1 MKGIQKRLGS
11 LLMAAVMLLSLAV
24 TPAMA
29 AEEKEPPTQAPTL
42 EDGSFFYKYTLK
54 FGYRQSA
61 WAENIT
67 GIQVNQETW
76 TKADTVYSVGN
87 KNYYI
92 QSSDAKIC
100 FGEGLSSGENTCVI
114 SANGY
119 KPLTLCVNTANHT
132 VTVVANSG
140 GTETSAYNVTVASTL
155 KNGQLEVSPTTAKQ
169 DDTVTVTANPETG
182 YVLDTLTATGVSGAV
197 STTQDSNDANKYTFI
212 MPGEDVT
219 VSATFKAIV
228 HKTVAVSEVVFD
240 KDFFGN
246 DWYVTFGD
254 ATHDYVSAITKIT
267 VNGAAWEGK
276 TTDPSSGG
284 AYRAD
289 TSKDRLVFAKTDFSP
304 TPVIGVLKSGDVIT
318 ITATGYN
325 DLTFKFVLDDN
336 GNASAEAVGG
346 SGSTEK
352 PTPPEKKT
360 INVSDVN
367 FESSSSRLDWY
378 VTFGTESDNYINAI
392 KGVSV
397 NGHPWESRNTTPST
411 GGKYCK
417 YNKSNYMTGT
427 KTLVLA
433 FAQKNYSSDS
443 GTDVLKSGDIIT
455 ITAEGY
461 NDLMFKLVIDKKG
474 NAKVSSDTTLGDI
487 YQLHVKIEGSFEAA
501 IVGQKN
507 YDGVSSASVGGASG
521 NKNSAVTVYGAL
533 VEKGTDPTDKDWE
546 KLNNESEIRLVGSK
560 CSVSIVPD
568 TSVAG
573 MTADKD
579 SGMKGVYMT
588 LSSDLTLN
596 GTPKDA
602 GSYLISIHV
611 EDNQGRTADSNELP
625 FRIYTGEET
634 LADQIKNLKQYSNGL
649 YAWDIMEPWAIK
661 NFGSN
666 VEGQNESVR
675 VPKDLEVWYGSHQS
689 GTYGYLGYDQ
699 EWEKVEAGEIPQTLY
714 IPNGC
719 NLTLVNMEILSS
731 VRIVVENGGKLT
743 LQDSV
748 VQGIIDVKN
757 GGTFSMNYDAFNK
770 KFTTGASICGQLRME
785 SGSTLEN
792 AAIYSH
798 TNYLA
803 NGNLKDRSNDKAV
816 VAAKGNVTVK
826 GQVFIQGDEAGS
838 TGKGQTALEV
848 KNGTLT
854 LADNAVLVTYG
865 GGGNVTLYSNGGSAV
880 ELDNGSIAGKGK
892 LVAIGGPVLFGS
904 GDEAVAGTGSIDVSE
919 VFLQGAT
926 AYEHKEGAQPGK
938 AYANSVT
945 VKAGKQHIANG
956 TLVDGAANDPLA
968 DLYWKTGT
976 QATPDLSKYTIAPRS
991 GYVLMNIPY
1000 AEFYAAEK
1008 DDSGTAAKVDAVSS
1022 ATLQKTRSTLAAGSY
1037 HKNPNGSDISGVIY
1051 PVYVPDLSILKSFK
1065 QVTDKDSLTITV
1077 TLKGKEI
1084 KTPYTGKDAL
1094 FENPDYAYYLL
1105 SETPKSY
1112 KELTVVGDKL
1122 HFGKATAAI
1131 TEFGGTSV
1139 ILKTGSHRAYYKLK
1153 VTKGLPKDIA
1163 SMVSA
1168 VTLHTKEDNKTY
1180 GLRHVAEIWCGTE
1193 LGFEDTGVYAGL
1205 QGKTIDKITYY
1216 LNDGTVRTISTNITV
1231 PYSSRGA
1238 SVSVADAGNTAMET
1252 TVTTAGLPEGFVPS
1266 YAVTK
1271 GDEGLS
1277 EFKFTVADG
1286 KLTWEGTPAFGVYT
1300 LTVSDGAGKY
1310 APVSTT
1316 FELKTADIIAKY
1328 DASKKALVKAS
1339 DAITEEQFAAYLKAI
1354 SAVSVDGTSYAASG
1368 KGSVTI
1374 VKTDGVIDLTAQP
1387 FSKGEG
1393 ASYSLVVKATGYQ
1406 DLTFTVTTAKKSNS
1420 GSGSS
1425 SSGSSGSSYAVSAPG
1440 TKNGDVT
1447 VSPKNASK
1455 GDRVTITVTPDK
1467 GYELDK
1473 LTVKDASGNKL
1484 KLTDKG
1490 NGKYTFTMP
1499 GSKVTVS
1506 AEFVEEQAASIFADV
1521 PADAYYAKAVEWAVK
1536 KGITN
1541 GKANGLF
1548 GSNDPCTRGQI
1559 VTFLW
1564 RAAGSPA
1571 PKGTAKVPADVLPG
1585 SYCYDAVAWALE
1597 NGITN
1602 GLADGTFGVNNT
1614 CTRGQSV
1621 TFLYRAMGTAPTTV
1635 NGFTDVESNAFCAE
1649 AVAWAVENGVT
1660 NGTSATTFSPSNG
1673 CTRAQIVTFLY
1684 RAYQSK

>member
-1 MKGIQKRLGS
+1 
-11 LLMAAVMLLSLAV
+11 MAVVMLLSMAV

-29 AEEKEPPTQAPTL
+29 ADTQDPPKEVTNCEVGGIWTKVLALGFSDTDWLNAINAVKVNDVTYNKETIDSFSSTTGIWEAGKYSFNGGAQGDLPALKFALNSGTTFPVTIVLSAKGYKDLTVKVTQADKWGDTYTAEAVVNSDSGNGGSGGETPDTTKKNPPAVLTYCEQGGYPSYFNIGFGTL
-42 EDGSFFYKYTLK
+42 NSGWDQEWVDKVTTVKNGDTAVSFSCGNYIG
-54 FGYRQSA
+54 GYGTYYALQ
-61 WAENIT
+61 I
-67 GIQVNQETW
+67 
-76 TKADTVYSVGN
+76 KASEIKEFPATM
-87 KNYYI
+87 
-92 QSSDAKIC
+92 
-100 FGEGLSSGENTCVI
+100 VI
-114 SANGY
+114 SADGY
-119 KPLTLCVNTANHT
+119 KDLTVEITKEKSGYNEYYVAKIKDNTTIDPSKDTYDVNVETATNGT
-132 VTVVANSG
+132 VTVSS
-140 GTETSAYNVTVASTL
+140 TSAKA
-155 KNGQLEVSPTTAKQ
+155 G
-169 DDTVTVTANPETG
+169 DTVTVTATPADG
-182 YVLDTLTATGVSGAV
+182 YELDTITVTGASGTAVAV
-197 STTQDSNDANKYTFI
+197 NDSKFT
-212 MPGEDVT
+212 MPAENVT
-219 VSATFKAIV
+219 VSAAFKVTPPA
-228 HKTVAVSEVVFD
+228 TGD
-240 KDFFGN
+240 KEISLSQVKLSQDMFGS
-246 DWYVTFGD
+246 DWYVTFGE
-254 ATHDYVSAITKIT
+254 TGYVSKVSKVT
-267 VNGAAWEGK
+267 VNGTEWEAKDSGV
-276 TTDPSSGG
+276 SSGG
-284 AYRAD
+284 AYKKD
-289 TSKDRLVFAKTDFSP
+289 TENNLLEFAAKDFSP
-304 TPVIGVLKSGDVIT
+304 NPTIPVLKSGDVIA
-318 ITATGYN
+318 ITAAGYK
-325 DLTFKFVLDDN
+325 DLTMKFVVDAE
-336 GNASAEAVGG
+336 GNAS
-346 SGSTEK
+346 
-352 PTPPEKKT
+352 
-360 INVSDVN
+360 
-367 FESSSSRLDWY
+367 
-378 VTFGTESDNYINAI
+378 
-392 KGVSV
+392 
-397 NGHPWESRNTTPST
+397 
-411 GGKYCK
+411 
-417 YNKSNYMTGT
+417 
-427 KTLVLA
+427 LVA
-433 FAQKNYSSDS
+433 DDGQ
-443 GTDVLKSGDIIT
+443 GDPL
-455 ITAEGY
+455 E
-461 NDLMFKLVIDKKG
+461 
-474 NAKVSSDTTLGDI
+474 
-487 YQLHVKIEGSFEAA
+487 LHVKLVGSFEAA
-501 IVGQKN
+501 IVGQKD
-507 YDGVSSASVGGASG
+507 YDGVSSASVGGASS

-533 VEKGTDPTDKDWE
+533 VQKDAEPSDSDWE
-546 KLNNESEIRLVGSK
+546 ELDHQSQISLNGSK

-568 TSVAG
+568 TANG
-573 MTADKD
+573 TKADAD

-588 LSSDLTLN
+588 ISSDLTLN

-602 GSYLISIHV
+602 GSYLVSVHI
-611 EDNQGRTADSNELP
+611 EDNQGRTATSNALP

-634 LADQIKNLKQYSNGL
+634 LAEQIKTEHLKKYANGL

-666 VEGQNESVR
+666 VEGKENSVR

-699 EWEKVEAGEIPQTLY
+699 EWKKVEAGDIPQTLY

-731 VRIVVENGGKLT
+731 VRIVVEKGGKLT
-743 LQDSV
+743 LRDST
-748 VQGIIDVKN
+748 VQGIIDVQS
-757 GGTFSMNYDAFNK
+757 GGTFSMNYDSYK
-770 KFTTGASICGQLRME
+770 KVFETGASICGQIRLAD
-785 SGSTLEN
+785 GAILEN

-1008 DDSGTAAKVDAVSS
+1008 DANGTAAQVDAVSS
-1022 ATLQKTRSTLAAGSY
+1022 ATKQKTRSTLAAGSY
-1037 HKNPNGSDISGVIY
+1037 HKNADGTDISGVIY
-1051 PVYVPDLSILKSFK
+1051 PVYVADLSILKSFK

-1077 TLKGKEI
+1077 TPKDKEI
-1084 KTPYTGKDAL
+1084 TTTYTGKDTL
-1094 FENPDYAYYLL
+1094 FENPDYAYYVL
-1105 SETPKSY
+1105 SEVPKSY
-1112 KELTVVGDKL
+1112 KTLTVKSDGSFS
-1122 HFGKATAAI
+1122 FGKATAKM
-1131 TEFGGTSV
+1131 TELGNTSV
-1139 ILKTGSHRAYYKLK
+1139 SLKTGSHRAYYKLE
-1153 VTKGLPKDIA
+1153 VSGNLPKNIK

-1168 VTLHTKEDNKTY
+1168 VTLHTTDGQTY
-1180 GLRHVAEIWCGTE
+1180 GLRHVAEIWHGTK
-1193 LGFEDTGVYAGL
+1193 LGFGVDSGL
-1205 QGKTIDKITYY
+1205 QDKTIDKITYY
-1216 LNDGTVRTISTNITV
+1216 LNDGTIQTIAANIKVPKSTQNVTATV
-1231 PYSSRGA
+1231 ENA
-1238 SVSVADAGNTAMET
+1238 LNTARKAVV
-1252 TVTTAGLPEGFVPS
+1252 TVENLPEDFDARYEVASGSTDLSAYNFKV
-1266 YAVTK
+1266 
-1271 GDEGLS
+1271 EG
-1277 EFKFTVADG
+1277 E
-1286 KLTWEGTPAFGVYT
+1286 KLTWTGTPAFGAYT
-1300 LTVSDGAGKY
+1300 LTIMDKSGAY
-1310 APVSTT
+1310 APVSTS
-1316 FELKTADIIAKY
+1316 FELKTADVIAKY
-1328 DASKKALVKAS
+1328 DASNKALVKAS

-1354 SAVSVDGTSYAASG
+1354 SAVSVDGTSYAASD
-1368 KGSVTI
+1368 KGAVTI
-1374 VKTDGVIDLTAQP
+1374 IKNGGVIDLTAQP

-1425 SSGSSGSSYAVSAPG
+1425 SSGSSGSSYAVSAPS

-1455 GDRVTITVTPDK
+1455 GDRVTVTVTPDK

-1521 PADAYYAKAVEWAVK
+1521 PTDAYYAKAVEWAVK
-1536 KGITN
+1536 KDITN
-1541 GKANGLF
+1541 GKGNGLF

-1571 PKGTAKVPADVLPG
+1571 PKDTATVPADVLPG

-1602 GLADGTFGVNNT
+1602 GMADGTFGVNNT

-1621 TFLYRAMGTAPTTV
+1621 TLLYRALGKAPTTV
-1635 NGFTDVESNAFCAE
+1635 NGFTDVAADAFCAD
-1649 AVAWAVENGVT
+1649 AVAWAVESGVT
-1660 NGTSATTFSPSNG
+1660 NGTSATTFSPADG

>member
-11 LLMAAVMLLSLAV
+11 LLMAAVMLLSMAV

-29 AEEKEPPTQAPTL
+29 ADTQNPPTEVTNCEAGGIWTTVLALGFSDTAWMNAINAVKVNDVPYNKEKIDSVSSTTGIW
-42 EDGSFFYKYTLK
+42 EAGKYPFNGGAQGDLPALK
-54 FGYRQSA
+54 FALNSGTTFPVTIVLSAEGYKDLTVKVTQA
-61 WAENIT
+61 DKWGNTYTAEAVVNSDSGNGGSGSTENPDTSENGTIAISDVTIAKDNWNSNWVVSFSNADGYVSQIQTVKVNGTEWMSTSYGPYSGGSYKKNI
-67 GIQVNQETW
+67 
-76 TKADTVYSVGN
+76 D
-87 KNYYI
+87 
-92 QSSDAKIC
+92 
-100 FGEGLSSGENTCVI
+100 ENTLAFAQNDNLVNPAI
-114 SANGY
+114 SA
-119 KPLTLCVNTANHT
+119 
-132 VTVVANSG
+132 
-140 GTETSAYNVTVASTL
+140 
-155 KNGQLEVSPTTAKQ
+155 
-169 DDTVTVTANPETG
+169 
-182 YVLDTLTATGVSGAV
+182 
-197 STTQDSNDANKYTFI
+197 
-212 MPGEDVT
+212 
-219 VSATFKAIV
+219 
-228 HKTVAVSEVVFD
+228 
-240 KDFFGN
+240 
-246 DWYVTFGD
+246 
-254 ATHDYVSAITKIT
+254 
-267 VNGAAWEGK
+267 
-276 TTDPSSGG
+276 
-284 AYRAD
+284 
-289 TSKDRLVFAKTDFSP
+289 
-304 TPVIGVLKSGDVIT
+304 LKSGDVIT
-318 ITATGYN
+318 IMATGYK

-346 SGSTEK
+346 SGSEPEP
-352 PTPPEKKT
+352 PTPPEKST
-360 INVSDVN
+360 INVSEVK
-367 FESSSSRLDWY
+367 FESNSAGDDWY

-392 KGVSV
+392 NGVSV
-397 NGHPWESRNTTPST
+397 NGNAWTSRSTPPYT
-411 GGKYCK
+411 GGSYCK
-417 YNKSNYMTGT
+417 YNHSNYTNHT
-427 KTLVLA
+427 ETLVLA
-433 FAQKNYSSDS
+433 FAKKSYISS
-443 GTDVLKSGDIIT
+443 GTDVLKSGDVIT
-455 ITAEGY
+455 ITADGY
-461 NDLMFKLVIDKKG
+461 EALTFKLVINTDGSASVEENDGKG
-474 NAKVSSDTTLGDI
+474 DPYK
-487 YQLHVKIEGSFEAA
+487 LHVKLVGSFEAA

-507 YDGVSSASVGGASG
+507 YDGVSSASTGGASS

-533 VEKGTDPTDKDWE
+533 VKADTEPADSDWQ
-546 KLNNESEIRLVGSK
+546 KLESYSSKIKLVGSK
-560 CSVSIVPD
+560 CKVNIMPD
-568 TSVAG
+568 TSKGTPAN
-573 MTADKD
+573 AD
-579 SGMKGVYMT
+579 SGMEGVYMT
-588 LSSDLTLN
+588 ISSDLTLR
-596 GTPKDA
+596 GTPKDP

-611 EDNQGRTADSNELP
+611 EDDQGRTADSKTLP
-625 FRIYTGEET
+625 FRIYTGDET
-634 LADQIKNLKQYSNGL
+634 LADQLKIKNLKKYESSDL

-666 VEGQNESVR
+666 VTGEENSVR
-675 VPKDLEVWYGSHQS
+675 VPKDLEVWFGSRTS
-689 GTYGYLGYDQ
+689 GTYGFLGHDIPWKQ
-699 EWEKVEAGEIPQTLY
+699 VEAGNIPQTLY
-714 IPNGC
+714 IPDGC
-719 NLTLVNMEILSS
+719 NLTLMNMKVLSS
-731 VRIVVENGGKLT
+731 VRIVVEKGGKLT
-743 LQDSV
+743 LRDSS
-748 VQGIIDVKN
+748 VQGIIDVQS
-757 GGTFSMNYDAFNK
+757 GGIFSMNYDSFHQ
-770 KFTTGASICGQLRME
+770 KFETGASICGQIRLAD
-785 SGSTLEN
+785 GAILEN

-1051 PVYVPDLSILKSFK
+1051 PVYVPDLSALRDYK
-1065 QVTDKDSLTITV
+1065 QVKDGDTLTITV

-1084 KTPYTGKDAL
+1084 TTPYTGKDTL
-1094 FENPDYAYYLL
+1094 FGAPDYAYYVL
-1105 SETPKSY
+1105 SAEETPASFKV
-1112 KELTVVGDKL
+1112 LTVESDGSFS
-1122 HFGKATAAI
+1122 FGKATAKAVAADGV
-1131 TEFGGTSV
+1131 TVS
-1139 ILKTGSHRAYYKLK
+1139 LKTGSRHTYYKLK
-1153 VTKGLPKDIA
+1153 VSANLPENIA
-1163 SMVSA
+1163 SKVSA

-1180 GLRHVAEIWCGTE
+1180 GLRHVAEIWRGTE

-1216 LNDGTVRTISTNITV
+1216 LNDGTIQTIAANIKVLKSTRYVTATV
-1231 PYSSRGA
+1231 ENA
-1238 SVSVADAGNTAMET
+1238 LNTAREAVV
-1252 TVTTAGLPEGFVPS
+1252 TVKNLPEDFDARYEVASGSTV
-1266 YAVTK
+1266 
-1271 GDEGLS
+1271 LS
-1277 EFKFTVADG
+1277 AYNFTVANR
-1286 KLTWEGTPAFGVYT
+1286 KLTWTGTPAFGAYT
-1300 LTVSDGAGKY
+1300 LTITDKSGAY
-1310 APVSTT
+1310 APVSTS
-1316 FELKTADIIAKY
+1316 FELKTADVIAKY

-1339 DAITEEQFAAYLKAI
+1339 DAITKEQFAAYLEAI

-1368 KGSVTI
+1368 KNV
-1374 VKTDGVIDLTAQP
+1374 VKIIQDNGAVDMTATP
-1387 FSKGEG
+1387 FTKGDG

>member
-24 TPAMA
+24 TPTMA
-29 AEEKEPPTQAPTL
+29 ADMQTPPTTAPTVSQGSGYFDYHKYAIDFTYSNSNWV
-42 EDGSFFYKYTLK
+42 EKISKIEIDGKEWTRVTNAFK
-54 FGYRQSA
+54 
-61 WAENIT
+61 IT
-67 GIQVNQETW
+67 NET
-76 TKADTVYSVGN
+76 YL
-87 KNYYI
+87 I
-92 QSSDAKIC
+92 RESDGQIC
-100 FGEGLSSGENTCVI
+100 FGDGFAADEVQCKIT
-114 SANGY
+114 ADGY
-119 KPLTLCVNTANHT
+119 EPLCLKINTAN
-132 VTVVANSG
+132 
-140 GTETSAYNVTVASTL
+140 
-155 KNGQLEVSPTTAKQ
+155 KTAEI
-169 DDTVTVTANPETG
+169 V
-182 YVLDTLTATGVSGAV
+182 
-197 STTQDSNDANKYTFI
+197 QDS
-212 MPGEDVT
+212 
-219 VSATFKAIV
+219 
-228 HKTVAVSEVVFD
+228 
-240 KDFFGN
+240 
-246 DWYVTFGD
+246 
-254 ATHDYVSAITKIT
+254 
-267 VNGAAWEGK
+267 
-276 TTDPSSGG
+276 SS
-284 AYRAD
+284 
-289 TSKDRLVFAKTDFSP
+289 
-304 TPVIGVLKSGDVIT
+304 
-318 ITATGYN
+318 
-325 DLTFKFVLDDN
+325 
-336 GNASAEAVGG
+336 G
-346 SGSTEK
+346 SGSET
-352 PTPPEKKT
+352 PEKKT

-367 FESSSSRLDWY
+367 FESSSSELDWY

-392 KGVSV
+392 NGVSV
-397 NGHPWESRNTTPST
+397 NGNTWKSKTGMPYT
-411 GGKYCK
+411 GGYYCK
-417 YNKSNYMTGT
+417 YNRNSMNNT
-427 KTLVLA
+427 KTLVLG
-433 FAQKNYSSDS
+433 FAQKKYLSS

-455 ITAEGY
+455 ITADGY
-461 NDLMFKLVIDKKG
+461 NDLTFKLVIDKDG
-474 NAKVSSDTTLGDI
+474 DATVSEDTTLGDI

-507 YDGVSSASVGGASG
+507 YDGVSSASVGGASS

-533 VEKGTDPTDKDWE
+533 VKKGTEPADNDWE
-546 KLNNESEIRLVGSK
+546 ELDHQSQISLNGNK

-568 TSVAG
+568 TEKGTPA
-573 MTADKD
+573 AAD
-579 SGMKGVYMT
+579 SGMEGVYMT
-588 LSSDLTLN
+588 ISSDLTLN

-602 GSYLISIHV
+602 GSYLVSVHI
-611 EDNQGRTADSNELP
+611 EDNQDRTATSNTLP

-634 LADQIKNLKQYSNGL
+634 LADQIKTENLKQYQSGL

-666 VEGQNESVR
+666 VTGEENSVR

-699 EWEKVEAGEIPQTLY
+699 EWKKVEAGDIPQTLY

-743 LQDSV
+743 LRDSV
-748 VQGIIDVKN
+748 VQGIIDVQS
-757 GGTFSMNYDAFNK
+757 GGTFSMNYDSYEG
-770 KFTTGASICGQLRME
+770 KFLTGASICGQICLE
-785 SGSTLEN
+785 DGPVLEN

-1008 DDSGTAAKVDAVSS
+1008 DDGGTAAKVDAVSS
-1022 ATLQKTRSTLAAGSY
+1022 ATKQKTRSTPAAGSY
-1037 HKNPNGSDISGVIY
+1037 HKKADGSDISGVIY
-1051 PVYVPDLSILKSFK
+1051 PVYVPDLSALRGYK
-1065 QVTDKDSLTITV
+1065 QVKDSDTLTITV

-1084 KTPYTGKDAL
+1084 KTTYTGKDTL

-1153 VTKGLPKDIA
+1153 VTKGLPEDIA

-1168 VTLHTKEDNKTY
+1168 VTLHTTDDQTY
-1180 GLRHVAEIWCGTE
+1180 GLRHVAEIWRGTE

-1216 LNDGTVRTISTNITV
+1216 LNDGTIQTIAANIKVLKSTRYVTATV
-1231 PYSSRGA
+1231 ENA
-1238 SVSVADAGNTAMET
+1238 LNTAREAVV
-1252 TVTTAGLPEGFVPS
+1252 TVKNLPEDFDARYEVASGSTV
-1266 YAVTK
+1266 
-1271 GDEGLS
+1271 LS
-1277 EFKFTVADG
+1277 AYNFTVANR
-1286 KLTWEGTPAFGVYT
+1286 KLTWTGTPAFGAYT
-1300 LTVSDGAGKY
+1300 LTITDKSGAY
-1310 APVSTT
+1310 APVSTS
-1316 FELKTADIIAKY
+1316 FELKTADVIAKY

-1339 DAITEEQFAAYLKAI
+1339 DAITEGQFAAYLKAI

-1368 KGSVTI
+1368 KNV
-1374 VKTDGVIDLTAQP
+1374 VKIIQDNGAVDMTATP
-1387 FSKGEG
+1387 FTKGDG

-1425 SSGSSGSSYAVSAPG
+1425 SSGSSGSSYAVSAPS

-1455 GDRVTITVTPDK
+1455 GDRVTVTVTPDK

-1564 RAAGSPA
+1564 RAAGSPS
-1571 PKGTAKVPADVLPG
+1571 PKGTATVPADVLPG

-1602 GLADGTFGVNNT
+1602 GMADGTFGVNNT

-1621 TFLYRAMGTAPTTV
+1621 TLLYRALGKAPTTV
-1635 NGFTDVESNAFCAE
+1635 NGFTDVAADAFCAD
-1649 AVAWAVENGVT
+1649 AVAWAVESGVT
-1660 NGTSATTFSPSNG
+1660 NGTSASAFSPNAG

-1684 RAYQSK
+1684 RAYQGK

>member
-1 MKGIQKRLGS
+1 M
-11 LLMAAVMLLSLAV
+11 
-24 TPAMA
+24 
-29 AEEKEPPTQAPTL
+29 
-42 EDGSFFYKYTLK
+42 
-54 FGYRQSA
+54 
-61 WAENIT
+61 N
-67 GIQVNQETW
+67 N
-76 TKADTVYSVGN
+76 
-87 KNYYI
+87 
-92 QSSDAKIC
+92 
-100 FGEGLSSGENTCVI
+100 
-114 SANGY
+114 
-119 KPLTLCVNTANHT
+119 
-132 VTVVANSG
+132 
-140 GTETSAYNVTVASTL
+140 
-155 KNGQLEVSPTTAKQ
+155 
-169 DDTVTVTANPETG
+169 
-182 YVLDTLTATGVSGAV
+182 
-197 STTQDSNDANKYTFI
+197 
-212 MPGEDVT
+212 
-219 VSATFKAIV
+219 
-228 HKTVAVSEVVFD
+228 
-240 KDFFGN
+240 
-246 DWYVTFGD
+246 
-254 ATHDYVSAITKIT
+254 
-267 VNGAAWEGK
+267 
-276 TTDPSSGG
+276 
-284 AYRAD
+284 
-289 TSKDRLVFAKTDFSP
+289 
-304 TPVIGVLKSGDVIT
+304 
-318 ITATGYN
+318 
-325 DLTFKFVLDDN
+325 
-336 GNASAEAVGG
+336 
-346 SGSTEK
+346 
-352 PTPPEKKT
+352 
-360 INVSDVN
+360 
-367 FESSSSRLDWY
+367 
-378 VTFGTESDNYINAI
+378 
-392 KGVSV
+392 
-397 NGHPWESRNTTPST
+397 
-411 GGKYCK
+411 
-417 YNKSNYMTGT
+417 T
-427 KTLVLA
+427 KTLVLV
-433 FAQKNYSSDS
+433 FAQKKYGS
-443 GTDVLKSGDIIT
+443 GPDVLKSGDIIT

-461 NDLMFKLVIDKKG
+461 NDLTFKLVIDKNG
-474 NAKVSSDTTLGDI
+474 NAKVSSDTTPGDI

-507 YDGVSSASVGGASG
+507 YDGVSSASVGGASS

-533 VEKGTDPTDKDWE
+533 VEKDTEPTDKDWE

-568 TSVAG
+568 TSKG
-573 MTADKD
+573 MTGTED

-666 VEGQNESVR
+666 VEGKEDSVR

-699 EWEKVEAGEIPQTLY
+699 EWEKVETGEIPQTLY

-748 VQGIIDVKN
+748 VQGIIDVQS
-757 GGTFSMNYDAFNK
+757 GGTFSMNYDSYEG
-770 KFTTGASICGQLRME
+770 KFLTGASICGQIRLE
-785 SGSTLEN
+785 DGAVLEN

-854 LADNAVLVTYG
+854 LEDNAVLVTYG

-926 AYEHKEGAQPGK
+926 AYEHQKGAQPGK
-938 AYANSVT
+938 AYANGVT
-945 VKAGKQHIANG
+945 VKADKQHIADG
-956 TLVDGAANDPLA
+956 TLVDSAANDPLA
-968 DLYWKTGT
+968 DLYWKSSID
-976 QATPDLSKYTIAPRS
+976 ATPDLRKYEIPANS

-1008 DDSGTAAKVDAVSS
+1008 DANGTAAQVDAVSS
-1022 ATLQKTRSTLAAGSY
+1022 ATKQKTRSTLAAGSY
-1037 HKNPNGSDISGVIY
+1037 HKNADGTDISGVIY
-1051 PVYVPDLSILKSFK
+1051 PVYVPDLSALRGYK
-1065 QVTDKDSLTITV
+1065 QVKDSDTLTITV

-1084 KTPYTGKDAL
+1084 KTTYTGKDTL

-1153 VTKGLPKDIA
+1153 VIKGLPEDIA

-1168 VTLHTKEDNKTY
+1168 VTLHTTDDQTY
-1180 GLRHVAEIWCGTE
+1180 GLRHVAEIWRGTE

-1216 LNDGTVRTISTNITV
+1216 LNDGTVRTISASTKVPVSTKSVKAVVENALNTAHETTITV
-1231 PYSSRGA
+1231 ALPKDFEARYEVA
-1238 SVSVADAGNTAMET
+1238 SGSTD
-1252 TVTTAGLPEGFVPS
+1252 
-1266 YAVTK
+1266 
-1271 GDEGLS
+1271 LS
-1277 EFKFTVADG
+1277 AYNFTVANG
-1286 KLTWEGTPAFGVYT
+1286 KLTWKDTPAFGAYT
-1300 LTVSDGAGKY
+1300 LTIKDNSGAY

-1393 ASYSLVVKATGYQ
+1393 ASYNLVVKATGYQ

-1425 SSGSSGSSYAVSAPG
+1425 SSGSSGSSYAVSAPS

-1455 GDRVTITVTPDK
+1455 GDRVTVTVTPDK

-1521 PADAYYAKAVEWAVK
+1521 PTDAYYAKAVEWAVK

-1548 GSNDPCTRGQI
+1548 GSNNPCTRGQI

-1564 RAAGSPA
+1564 RATGSPT
-1571 PKGTAKVPADVLPG
+1571 PKGTATVPADVLPG

-1602 GLADGTFGVNNT
+1602 GMADGTFGVNNT

-1621 TFLYRAMGTAPTTV
+1621 TLLYRALGKAPTTV
-1635 NGFTDVESNAFCAE
+1635 NGFTDVAADAFCAD

-1660 NGTSATTFSPSNG
+1660 SGTSASAFSPNAG

-1684 RAYQSK
+1684 RAYQGK

>member
-11 LLMAAVMLLSLAV
+11 LLMAAVMLLSMAV

-29 AEEKEPPTQAPTL
+29 ADTQNPPTEVTNCEAGGIWTTVLALGFSDTAWMNAINAVKVNDVPYNKEKIDSVSSTTGIW
-42 EDGSFFYKYTLK
+42 EAGKYPFNGGAQGDLPALK
-54 FGYRQSA
+54 FALNSGTTFPVTIVLSAEGYKDLTVKVTQA
-61 WAENIT
+61 DKWGNTYTAEAVVNSDSGNGGSGSTENPDTSENGTIAISDVTIAKDNWNSNWVVSFSNADGYVSQIQTVKVNGTEWMSTSYGPYSGGSYKKNI
-67 GIQVNQETW
+67 
-76 TKADTVYSVGN
+76 D
-87 KNYYI
+87 
-92 QSSDAKIC
+92 
-100 FGEGLSSGENTCVI
+100 ENTLAFAQNDNLVNPAI
-114 SANGY
+114 SA
-119 KPLTLCVNTANHT
+119 
-132 VTVVANSG
+132 
-140 GTETSAYNVTVASTL
+140 
-155 KNGQLEVSPTTAKQ
+155 
-169 DDTVTVTANPETG
+169 
-182 YVLDTLTATGVSGAV
+182 
-197 STTQDSNDANKYTFI
+197 
-212 MPGEDVT
+212 
-219 VSATFKAIV
+219 
-228 HKTVAVSEVVFD
+228 
-240 KDFFGN
+240 
-246 DWYVTFGD
+246 
-254 ATHDYVSAITKIT
+254 
-267 VNGAAWEGK
+267 
-276 TTDPSSGG
+276 
-284 AYRAD
+284 
-289 TSKDRLVFAKTDFSP
+289 
-304 TPVIGVLKSGDVIT
+304 LKSGDVIT
-318 ITATGYN
+318 IMATGYK

-346 SGSTEK
+346 SGSEPEP
-352 PTPPEKKT
+352 PTPPEKST
-360 INVSDVN
+360 INVSEVK
-367 FESSSSRLDWY
+367 FESNSAGDDWY

-392 KGVSV
+392 NGVSV
-397 NGHPWESRNTTPST
+397 NGNAWTSRSTPPYT
-411 GGKYCK
+411 GGSYCK
-417 YNKSNYMTGT
+417 YNHSNYTNHT
-427 KTLVLA
+427 ETLVLA
-433 FAQKNYSSDS
+433 FAKKSYISS
-443 GTDVLKSGDIIT
+443 GTDVLKSGDVIT
-455 ITAEGY
+455 ITADGY
-461 NDLMFKLVIDKKG
+461 EALTFKLVINTDGSASVEENDGKG
-474 NAKVSSDTTLGDI
+474 DPYK
-487 YQLHVKIEGSFEAA
+487 LHVKLVGSFEAA

-507 YDGVSSASVGGASG
+507 YDGVSSASTGGASS

-533 VEKGTDPTDKDWE
+533 VKADTEPADSDWQ
-546 KLNNESEIRLVGSK
+546 KLESYSSKIKLVGSK
-560 CSVSIVPD
+560 CKVNIMPD
-568 TSVAG
+568 TSKGTPAN
-573 MTADKD
+573 AD
-579 SGMKGVYMT
+579 SGMEGVYMT
-588 LSSDLTLN
+588 ISSDLTLR
-596 GTPKDA
+596 GTPKDP

-611 EDNQGRTADSNELP
+611 EDDQGRTADSKTLP
-625 FRIYTGEET
+625 FRIYTGDET
-634 LADQIKNLKQYSNGL
+634 LADQLKIKNLKKYESSDL

-666 VEGQNESVR
+666 VTGEENSVR
-675 VPKDLEVWYGSHQS
+675 VPKDLEVWFGSRTS
-689 GTYGYLGYDQ
+689 GTYGFLGHDIPWKQ
-699 EWEKVEAGEIPQTLY
+699 VEAGNIPQTLY
-714 IPNGC
+714 IPDGC
-719 NLTLVNMEILSS
+719 NLTLMNMKVLSS
-731 VRIVVENGGKLT
+731 VRIVVEKGGKLT
-743 LQDSV
+743 LRDSS
-748 VQGIIDVKN
+748 VQGIIDVQS
-757 GGTFSMNYDAFNK
+757 GGIFSMNYDSFHQ
-770 KFTTGASICGQLRME
+770 KFETGASICGQIRLAD
-785 SGSTLEN
+785 GAILEN

-1051 PVYVPDLSILKSFK
+1051 PVYVPDLSALRGYK
-1065 QVTDKDSLTITV
+1065 QVKDGDTLTITV
-1077 TLKGKEI
+1077 TLKSKEI
-1084 KTPYTGKDAL
+1084 TTPYTGKDTL
-1094 FENPDYAYYLL
+1094 FGAPDYAYYVL
-1105 SETPKSY
+1105 SAEETPASFKV
-1112 KELTVVGDKL
+1112 LTVESDGSFS
-1122 HFGKATAAI
+1122 FGKATAKAVAADGV
-1131 TEFGGTSV
+1131 TVS
-1139 ILKTGSHRAYYKLK
+1139 LKTGSRHTYYKLK
-1153 VTKGLPKDIA
+1153 VSANLPENIA
-1163 SMVSA
+1163 SKVSA

-1180 GLRHVAEIWCGTE
+1180 GLRHVAEIWRGTE

-1216 LNDGTVRTISTNITV
+1216 LNDGTIQTIAANIKVLKSTRYVTATV
-1231 PYSSRGA
+1231 ENA
-1238 SVSVADAGNTAMET
+1238 LNTAREAVV
-1252 TVTTAGLPEGFVPS
+1252 TVKNLPEDFDARYEVASGSTV
-1266 YAVTK
+1266 
-1271 GDEGLS
+1271 LS
-1277 EFKFTVADG
+1277 AYNFTVANR
-1286 KLTWEGTPAFGVYT
+1286 KLTWTGTPAFGAYT
-1300 LTVSDGAGKY
+1300 LTITDKSGAY
-1310 APVSTT
+1310 APVSTSL
-1316 FELKTADIIAKY
+1316 ELKTADVIAKY

-1339 DAITEEQFAAYLKAI
+1339 DAITKEQFAAYLEAI

-1368 KGSVTI
+1368 KNV
-1374 VKTDGVIDLTAQP
+1374 VKIIQDNGAVNMTATP
-1387 FSKGEG
+1387 FTKGDG

-1425 SSGSSGSSYAVSAPG
+1425 SSGSSGSSYAVSAPS

-1455 GDRVTITVTPDK
+1455 GDRVTVTVTPDK

-1506 AEFVEEQAASIFADV
+1506 AEFVEEQAASIFVDV

-1571 PKGTAKVPADVLPG
+1571 LKGTVKVPSDVLPG

-1602 GLADGTFGVNNT
+1602 GMADGTFGVNNT

-1621 TFLYRAMGTAPTTV
+1621 TLLYRALGKAPTTV
-1635 NGFTDVESNAFCAE
+1635 NGFTDVAADAFCAD
-1649 AVAWAVENGVT
+1649 AVAWAVESGVT
-1660 NGTSATTFSPSNG
+1660 NGTSASAFSPNAG

-1684 RAYQSK
+1684 RAYQGK